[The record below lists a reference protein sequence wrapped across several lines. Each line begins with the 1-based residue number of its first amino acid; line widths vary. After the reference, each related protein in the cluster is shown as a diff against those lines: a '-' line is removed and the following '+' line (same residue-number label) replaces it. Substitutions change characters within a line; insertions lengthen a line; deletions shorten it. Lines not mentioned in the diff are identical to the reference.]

1 MIMQWAATSAEC
13 PEGRIS
19 VQNRSIETRE
29 TLLLAAAQEFDEHG
43 YAAATLQGVAD
54 RLGKTKGA
62 LGYHFPSKG
71 SMALS
76 IVERFYAELPALVER
91 YSTGGSTDVRS
102 LVAMSLEVAAQ
113 FRDDV
118 MVRAAVRLQ
127 RDVDVVDVEMPT
139 PYVNWIAL
147 TEAALRDAENAGQL
161 VKGLDVAAA
170 ARVLVAAFF
179 GTQQVATALGHRAE
193 LTDWVLDMWRLLLP
207 GVVGEAADGV
217 LSEVTGGVS
226 RAH

>member
-1 MIMQWAATSAEC
+1 M
-13 PEGRIS
+13 
-19 VQNRSIETRE
+19 ETRE

-43 YAAATLQGVAD
+43 YAAATLQGIAD

-76 IVERFYAELPALVER
+76 IVERFYTDLPGVVEA
-91 YSTGGSTDVRS
+91 YSAGGSMDVRS
-102 LVAMSLEVAAQ
+102 LVAMSLGVAGQ

-127 RDVDVVDVEMPT
+127 RDADIVDVELPA
-139 PYVNWIAL
+139 PYANWTAL
-147 TEAALRDAENAGQL
+147 TEAALRDAESKGQL
-161 VKGLDVAAA
+161 VKGLDVAST
-170 ARVLVAAFF
+170 ARVLVAGFF

-193 LTDWVLDMWRLLLP
+193 LTDWMLDMWRVVLP
-207 GVVGEAADGV
+207 GVVGDAAGGI
-217 LSEVTGGVS
+217 LSEVSAGVV
-226 RAH
+226 RTH

>member
-1 MIMQWAATSAEC
+1 MQ
-13 PEGRIS
+13 RRS
-19 VQNRSIETRE
+19 VETRE

-43 YAAATLQGVAD
+43 YAAATLQGIAD

-62 LGYHFPSKG
+62 LGYHFPSKA

-76 IVERFYAELPALVER
+76 IVERFYSALPGLVETYR
-91 YSTGGSTDVRS
+91 TGGSMDVRS
-102 LVAMSLEVAAQ
+102 LVAMSLEVAGQ

-127 RDVDVVDVEMPT
+127 RDADVVDAELPT
-139 PYVNWIAL
+139 PYVNWAAL
-147 TEAALRDAENAGQL
+147 TEGALRDAESNGQL
-161 VKGLDVAAA
+161 VAGLDVAAA

-193 LTDWVLDMWRLLLP
+193 LTDWVLDMWRVVLP
-207 GVVGEAADGV
+207 GVVGDAAGDI
-217 LSEVTGGVS
+217 LSEATAGVS
-226 RAH
+226 RAS